1 MGVPVH
7 VWQPPLLES
16 TVGKRVVVSSVVGS
30 NKELASEIEEK
41 LLALA
46 PRDSGRVTKFASSDS
61 LQQQEAIQL
70 VSATDE
76 EPSDLALASVAR
88 QEDVDFLLR
97 GQILEQRFPGPDKEN
112 HLTVSWRLTS
122 LQGQQAAEGAPV
134 VVNRDSAIETYP
146 DLALQSDTQQ
156 ILTTAAVRDTY
167 RLVTPSI
174 SRDRV
179 QLAIPYLLY
188 GSKEVRRGNAL
199 ALAGRWAEA
208 EKVWRVV
215 MENNP
220 TQIAAVHNLALAAA
234 AAQEFSKA
242 KALAR
247 KAVRSQP
254 TKLHK
259 ETLVWIELR
268 QRDYHQSFGIPDP
281 PEGWFV
287 TSQPQP

>member
-1 MGVPVH
+1 MH
-7 VWQPPLLES
+7 VWQPPQLES
-16 TVGKRVVVSSVVGS
+16 TVGKRVVVSAVVGE
-30 NKELASEIEEK
+30 NKELATEIEQK
-41 LLALA
+41 MIGLA
-46 PRDSGRVTKFASSDS
+46 PRDSGRVTQLANSES
-61 LQQQEAIQL
+61 LQQQNAIRL
-70 VSATDE
+70 ASATDE
-76 EPSDLALASVAR
+76 EPSDLMLASVAR
-88 QEDVDFLLR
+88 QEEVDFLLR
-97 GQILEQRFPGPDKEN
+97 GQILEQRFPGPEPEN

-122 LQGQQAAEGAPV
+122 LQGQQTPEGAPV
-134 VVNRDSAIETYP
+134 VVDRDSAIEAYP
-146 DLALQSDTQQ
+146 DLALQTDTQQ

-167 RLVTPSI
+167 RLITPSI

-199 ALAGRWAEA
+199 AHAGRWAEA
-208 EKVWRVV
+208 EKVWRAVV
-215 MENNP
+215 EKNP
-220 TQIAAVHNLALAAA
+220 TQIAALHNLALAAA
-234 AAQEFSKA
+234 AAQEFSEA

-268 QRDYHQSFGIPDP
+268 QRDYHKSFGIPDP

-287 TSQPQP
+287 TNESQP